1 MEDAKLGLSGGDG
14 GLPIEGYVIPPGARI
29 REIEVTS
36 GWYVDSIRIIYTD
49 AEGATH
55 ALPGVGGNGAYAHRF
70 TLEPGEYLIGV
81 SGRSGR
87 YVDSIAFHTNLRVSP
102 TYGGDSGENS
112 FTFLAPEASEVV
124 GFFGR
129 ADWYVDAIGIVTR
142 PRPATPVT
150 DAPAADAPATEAP
163 VTEAPAARP
172 KKSAKKAAS
181 APLAAVEEAP
191 KAKRGRK
198 SKQELEATAP
208 ASAEAAPTAQ
218 KPAKKSKKNAA
229 SSEAAPDVAA
239 RTAETV
245 AAPATPDNLEIIE
258 GIGPKIAGLLAQHN
272 ITTFAALAAT
282 PAEQLRALL
291 LAAGRRFAVSDPTT
305 WPAQAALAAQGDM
318 DALKAMQA
326 GLKGGRSVD

>member
-1 MEDAKLGLSGGDG
+1 MEESKFGPSGGDG
-14 GLPIEGYVIPPGARI
+14 GLPIEGYVIPAGAHI
-29 REIEVTS
+29 YAIEVTS
-36 GWYVDSIRIIYTD
+36 GWYVDSIRVIYTD
-49 AEGATH
+49 AEGGTH
-55 ALPGVGGNGAYAHRF
+55 ALPGFGGNGSYAHRF

-102 TYGGDSGENS
+102 TYGGDSGENA

-142 PRPATPVT
+142 PRPA
-150 DAPAADAPATEAP
+150 AIAAPATETP
-163 VTEAPAARP
+163 VTETPVTEMPAVKP
-172 KKSAKKAAS
+172 KKPAKKAAVL
-181 APLAAVEEAP
+181 PLEAAGESP

-198 SKQELEATAP
+198 PTKQLEATTP
-208 ASAEAAPTAQ
+208 VSVEAAPQAE
-218 KPAKKSKKNAA
+218 KPAKKSKKSANL
-229 SSEAAPDVAA
+229 SETAPVAA
-239 RTAETV
+239 TLN
-245 AAPATPDNLEIIE
+245 NLEIIE

-305 WPAQAALAAQGDM
+305 WPAQAALAAKGDM

-326 GLKGGRSVD
+326 ELKGGRKVQ

>member
-29 REIEVTS
+29 CEIEVTS
-36 GWYVDSIRIIYTD
+36 GWYVDSIRVIYTD
-49 AEGATH
+49 AEGVAH
-55 ALPGVGGNGAYAHRF
+55 ALPGFGGNGSYAHRF
-70 TLEPGEYLIGV
+70 TLEPNEYLIGI

-87 YVDSIAFHTNLRVSP
+87 YIDSIAFHTNLRVSP

-142 PRPATPVT
+142 PRPATPDT
-150 DAPAADAPATEAP
+150 DAPATD
-163 VTEAPAARP
+163 APAARP
-172 KKSAKKAAS
+172 KKSAKKAAV
-181 APLAAVEEAP
+181 APLAVAEEAP

-198 SKQELEATAP
+198 SKKELEAIAL
-208 ASAEAAPTAQ
+208 ASAEAAPTAE
-218 KPAKKSKKNAA
+218 KPAKAPKNKKSTA
-229 SSEAAPDVAA
+229 SSEATPDAA
-239 RTAETV
+239 VRTAETI
-245 AAPATPDNLEIIE
+245 AAPATLDNLEIIE

-326 GLKGGRSVD
+326 GLKGGRKVD

>member
-1 MEDAKLGLSGGDG
+1 MEDARLGLSGGDG

-36 GWYVDSIRIIYTD
+36 GWYVDSIRVIYTD

-142 PRPATPVT
+142 PRPATPAT
-150 DAPAADAPATEAP
+150 DAPATDAPAP
-163 VTEAPAARP
+163 DAPAAMP
-172 KKSAKKAAS
+172 KKSAKKAAG
-181 APLAAVEEAP
+181 APLAVAEEAP

-198 SKQELEATAP
+198 SPKELEATAP
-208 ASAEAAPTAQ
+208 ASAEAAPTTQ
-218 KPAKKSKKNAA
+218 KPAKKSKKRAA
-229 SSEAAPDVAA
+229 GTEATPDPAT

-318 DALKAMQA
+318 DALKAMQV
-326 GLKGGRSVD
+326 GLKGGRKVD

>member
-1 MEDAKLGLSGGDG
+1 MEESKLGPSGGDG
-14 GLPIEGYVIPPGARI
+14 GLPIEGYVIPAGAHI
-29 REIEVTS
+29 HAIEVTS
-36 GWYVDSIRIIYTD
+36 GWYVDSIRVIYTD

-55 ALPGVGGNGAYAHRF
+55 ALPGFGGHGSYAHRF
-70 TLEPGEYLIGV
+70 TLEAGEYLIGV

-102 TYGGDSGENS
+102 TYGGDSGENT

-142 PRPATPVT
+142 PRPVAI
-150 DAPAADAPATEAP
+150 AAP
-163 VTEAPAARP
+163 VTETPVTEMPVTETPAAKP
-172 KKSAKKAAS
+172 KKSAKKAAVVT
-181 APLAAVEEAP
+181 LEAAEEAP

-198 SKQELEATAP
+198 PTKQLEATAP
-208 ASAEAAPTAQ
+208 VSTEPAPQAEKPAQKSKKSANRSEIAPVAATPAADAAPT
-218 KPAKKSKKNAA
+218 P
-229 SSEAAPDVAA
+229 
-239 RTAETV
+239 
-245 AAPATPDNLEIIE
+245 PDNLEIIE

-305 WPAQAALAAQGDM
+305 WPTQAALAAKGDM

-326 GLKGGRSVD
+326 ELKGGRKIQ